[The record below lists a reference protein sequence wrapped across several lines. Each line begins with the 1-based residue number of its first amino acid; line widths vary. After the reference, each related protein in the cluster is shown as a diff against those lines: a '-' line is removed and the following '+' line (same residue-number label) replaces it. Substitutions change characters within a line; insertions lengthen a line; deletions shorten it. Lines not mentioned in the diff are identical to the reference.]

1 MGLRPASR
9 VRPEESSDGQERPG
23 RRPRFLPES
32 LATEHDY
39 GSPMSPG
46 AASHRGPGT
55 VPVQQ
60 TQQAS
65 SPHAPAGSAGG
76 EGESSSAP
84 PGYAEFVASAV
95 RSAIPNIIAEFVAST
110 VCGICRVCGIHLF
123 LVAQHVPNI
132 IASDAT
138 VPVTTSSIS

>member
-46 AASHRGPGT
+46 AASHRGPGIRSLAQVAT
-55 VPVQQ
+55 SA
-60 TQQAS
+60 QA
-65 SPHAPAGSAGG
+65 
-76 EGESSSAP
+76 
-84 PGYAEFVASAV
+84 
-95 RSAIPNIIAEFVAST
+95 RL
-110 VCGICRVCGIHLF
+110 C
-123 LVAQHVPNI
+123 
-132 IASDAT
+132 
-138 VPVTTSSIS
+138 

>member
-65 SPHAPAGSAGG
+65 SYIRQ
-76 EGESSSAP
+76 SSPLDTVHSFFGLP
-84 PGYAEFVASAV
+84 
-95 RSAIPNIIAEFVAST
+95 ST
-110 VCGICRVCGIHLF
+110 CMF
-123 LVAQHVPNI
+123 
-132 IASDAT
+132 SF
-138 VPVTTSSIS
+138 

>member
-1 MGLRPASR
+1 MSEHPGFVEMAELRTPTSRRGEVRERSPLGLRPASR

-65 SPHAPAGSAGG
+65 SPHAPAGSAGE
-76 EGESSSAP
+76 EGESSGAP
-84 PGYAEFVASAV
+84 P
-95 RSAIPNIIAEFVAST
+95 P
-110 VCGICRVCGIHLF
+110 
-123 LVAQHVPNI
+123 
-132 IASDAT
+132 
-138 VPVTTSSIS
+138 

>member
-1 MGLRPASR
+1 M
-9 VRPEESSDGQERPG
+9 
-23 RRPRFLPES
+23 PES

-84 PGYAEFVASAV
+84 PGYAEFVTSAV
-95 RSAIPNIIAEFVAST
+95 RSAMEPVLAERSAG
-110 VCGICRVCGIHLF
+110 CG
-123 LVAQHVPNI
+123 
-132 IASDAT
+132 
-138 VPVTTSSIS
+138 

>member
-1 MGLRPASR
+1 M
-9 VRPEESSDGQERPG
+9 
-23 RRPRFLPES
+23 PES

-39 GSPMSPG
+39 GSPMSPS

-84 PGYAEFVASAV
+84 PGYAVFFAQCCLGK
-95 RSAIPNIIAEFVAST
+95 IPGGAPFSQLHKSGNGS
-110 VCGICRVCGIHLF
+110 RVDR
-123 LVAQHVPNI
+123 P
-132 IASDAT
+132 
-138 VPVTTSSIS
+138 